1 MIQANEAMQPGP
13 PTGSPSTPPH
23 PTAHRPQPQRPFSPL
38 RSHHS
43 PAGGCAAASGQGR
56 CCWAVLGWKVLEAPP
71 QDGAGQE
78 GSGSPVGPTSQV
90 QVLGSSQHLSS
101 SGSSTRSDTNT
112 TTSPSIYT
120 PFSASKTGTSTAHDS
135 ATTTHVPQ
143 PA

>member
-13 PTGSPSTPPH
+13 PHRVPPH
-23 PTAHRPQPQRPFSPL
+23 PSSPHCPQASAPASLQPPQKPSLTSRRLCCCLWSGPL
-38 RSHHS
+38 LLGS
-43 PAGGCAAASGQGR
+43 AGLEGSGS
-56 CCWAVLGWKVLEAPP
+56 PP